1 MIVFALVA
9 LFASCLFAESTHQA
23 VSLRHVDTLTFQAGV
38 NTVPG
43 RTKSLPQLVCVSGNA
58 CGTAKQ
64 PQFVSCKNI
73 GLNYATGDP
82 NWACTARLDGV
93 RFGRTDVSCEGYAHK
108 DDTNILAG
116 SCNLEYT
123 LEYIPSQQQQRS
135 NAIFL
140 DYLFGFGIL
149 IILIAIF
156 VYIEFKAP
164 LTPTRRVHTPIP
176 VATAVPVQSFFVPT
190 PRKEYPVQ
198 ATSYGTTIRREEQDY
213 RPNKGGASRRNEPQV
228 NLDINQPDHVFTAT
242 SYPYQD
248 TLNVPTTSS
257 TGTTTRR
264 REEPSDRDTL
274 DAPTTF
280 STGTTTRRREE
291 DAPLPDRR
299 NSVTP
304 ESGSVFS
311 FSSPGEGVSFGTTR
325 RRG

>member
-9 LFASCLFAESTHQA
+9 LFASHLFAESTHQA
-23 VSLRHVDTLTFQAGV
+23 ISLRHVDTLTFQAGV

-108 DDTNILAG
+108 DDTNVLAG

-123 LEYIPSQQQQRS
+123 LEYIPPQKQQS

-156 VYIEFKAP
+156 VYIESKAP

-176 VATAVPVQSFFVPT
+176 VATAVPVQSFYVPT

-198 ATSYGTTIRREEQDY
+198 STSYGTTIRREEQEY

-228 NLDINQPDHVFTAT
+228 NLDINQPDHVSTAT

-248 TLNVPTTSS
+248 TLDVPTTFS
-257 TGTTTRR
+257 TGTATRR
-264 REEPSDRDTL
+264 REEPSNRDTL
-274 DAPTTF
+274 DVPTTF

-291 DAPLPDRR
+291 NAPLPERR

-304 ESGSVFS
+304 ESESVFS
-311 FSSPGEGVSFGTTR
+311 FSPPGEGVSFGTTR